1 MNFNSLFPNKYLAAS
16 DVADTP
22 LHAIMDSVTFESL
35 PDGAQK
41 PCVHLRGEKSFILN
55 RTNGM
60 TIAAAYGEETDA
72 WYGKPIILFQET
84 VPFKG
89 KYVPAIRVRIPAPEP
104 KLEIKS
110 KEPIVSDRPKGRP
123 SAYHEEVPF

>member
-16 DVADTP
+16 DVADAP
-22 LHAIMDSVTFESL
+22 LHAVMDSVTFESL

-55 RTNGM
+55 RTNGIA
-60 TIAAAYGEETDA
+60 IAAAYGEETDA

-89 KYVPAIRVRIPAPEP
+89 KYVPAIRVKIPVEDP
-104 KLEIKS
+104 KLEATPKT
-110 KEPIVSDRPKGRP
+110 PTVKGRP